1 MLNFNALEERE
12 KIITYLRN
20 KFDSLN
26 PNSRAIIGISGGKDS
41 TICAALLVRALGK
54 ERVLGVIMPDKE
66 MPDINDA
73 EKVCECLG
81 IDYKIISI
89 YAMTKAFMETN
100 EKAGIT
106 IKEGAKINTPPRVR
120 MTELYLVNACQPVPS
135 MVVNTCNRSED
146 YIGYSTKF
154 GDQAGDVS
162 VLQDLLV
169 SEVLAIGDTM
179 EELPKELVHKTPS
192 DGLCGKTDE
201 DNLGF
206 TYRQLDNYINW
217 IDYVESFKAIPKEAL
232 TIADEKAWDNKFA
245 EYKAIQKEA
254 GLGDDINV
262 FNLIDFQNKVERKHL
277 ANLHKLKKM
286 PSYMRPDGEE
296 I

>member
-1 MLNFNALEERE
+1 MLNFNAIEERE

-20 KFDSLN
+20 KFNSLN
-26 PNSRAIIGISGGKDS
+26 PSSRAIIGISGGKDS

-54 ERVLGVIMPDKE
+54 ERVMGVIMPDKE

-73 EKVCECLG
+73 EKVCEWLG

-100 EKAGIT
+100 EKAGLT

-217 IDYVESFKAIPKEAL
+217 IDYLEANEDIYN
-232 TIADEKAWDNKFA
+232 TDEEYNSKFD
-245 EYKAIQKEA
+245 EYRLAQYA
-254 GLGDDINV
+254 TGLNGDLARGL
-262 FNLIDFQNKVERKHL
+262 FEEKVDKRHL
-277 ANLHKLKKM
+277 ANLHKLEPM
-286 PSYMRPDGEE
+286 PSYKRPNGERV
-296 I
+296 

>member
-1 MLNFNALEERE
+1 MLNFNAIEERD
-12 KIITYLRN
+12 KIIIYLRD
-20 KFDSLN
+20 KFNNLH

-54 ERVLGVIMPDKE
+54 ERVVGVIMPDKE

-73 EKVCECLG
+73 ERVCECLD
-81 IDYKIISI
+81 IDYKVISI

-100 EKAGIT
+100 EKAGI
-106 IKEGAKINTPPRVR
+106 ILKEGAKINTPPRVR
-120 MTELYLVNACQPVPS
+120 MTELYLINACQPYPS

-169 SEVLAIGDTM
+169 SEVLAIGDTLD
-179 EELPKELVHKTPS
+179 EIPEELVHKTPS

-206 TYRQLDNYINW
+206 TYEQLDNYIKYWKDRENPDETAYDGDW
-217 IDYVESFKAIPKEAL
+217 LDKDVDKSKEYEL
-232 TIADEKAWDNKFA
+232 
-245 EYKAIQKEA
+245 IQYYA
-254 GLGDDINV
+254 GLTTEAMLYAFED
-262 FNLIDFQNKVERKHL
+262 KVEKKHL
-277 ANLHKLKKM
+277 ANLHKLEPM
-286 PSYMRPDGEE
+286 PSYKR
-296 I
+296 